1 MGSVIVMSGGEYDKG
16 GMKMLDRVEIKQDYG
31 KDGIIIGVKVNGQE
45 VKRVRSVQVECDAES
60 LPLVTLEVYADVDID
75 INAET
80 LVLRPPKISL

>member
-1 MGSVIVMSGGEYDKG
+1 MGSAIALSGGEYDKG

-45 VKRVRSVQVECDAES
+45 VKRVRSVQVECDTES
-60 LPLVTLEVYADVDID
+60 LPLVTLEVYADVDLD

-80 LVLRPPKISL
+80 LVLQPFSE